1 MRAVSASGEP
11 VPIKIKVWRRIFR
24 AHPSEH
30 PSFMTGNPN
39 PYAPPQSDVSATE
52 TRQAIVP
59 AGKGRRFGTLV
70 VDYMMF
76 MLLSFCIG
84 AIVALLFGNRGLKA
98 IQSIPDFA
106 LGLLILS
113 AYYVFFEGIWA
124 RTPGKLVF
132 GTVVV
137 TETGTKPSIKQVVG
151 RTLCRF
157 IPFEALTFFGE
168 RGLHDRIPKTRVV
181 LVRAS

>member
-1 MRAVSASGEP
+1 
-11 VPIKIKVWRRIFR
+11 
-24 AHPSEH
+24 
-30 PSFMTGNPN
+30 MTENPN
-39 PYAPPQSDVSATE
+39 PYAPPLSDVSASE
-52 TRQAIVP
+52 TSRIIIP
-59 AGKGRRFGTLV
+59 AGKGRRFGTLL
-70 VDYMMF
+70 VDYVMF

-84 AIVALLFGNRGLKA
+84 VVIALLFGDRGVKA
-98 IQSIPDFA
+98 MQLIPDFI

-137 TETGTKPSIKQVVG
+137 TETGTKPSIKQVLG

-157 IPFEALTFFGE
+157 IPFEALSFFGE
-168 RGLHDRIPKTRVV
+168 RGWHDSIPKTRVV
-181 LVRAS
+181 LARAP

>member
-1 MRAVSASGEP
+1 MRAVSACGEP
-11 VPIKIKVWRRIFR
+11 VPIEVWRRIFW
-24 AHPSEH
+24 APTSQHS
-30 PSFMTGNPN
+30 SFMTENSN
-39 PYAPPQSDVSATE
+39 PYAPPQSDVSVTDA
-52 TRQAIVP
+52 RHAIVP

-70 VDYMMF
+70 VDYIMF
-76 MLLSFCIG
+76 TLLSLCIG
-84 AIVALLFGNRGLKA
+84 ASVALLFGNRGVKA
-98 IQSIPDFA
+98 IQSIPEFA

-157 IPFEALTFFGE
+157 IPFEALSFFGE
-168 RGLHDRIPKTRVV
+168 RGLHDSIPKTRVV

>member
-1 MRAVSASGEP
+1 
-11 VPIKIKVWRRIFR
+11 
-24 AHPSEH
+24 
-30 PSFMTGNPN
+30 MTENPN
-39 PYAPPQSDVSATE
+39 PYAPPKSDVSASE
-52 TRQAIVP
+52 TSRAIVP
-59 AGKGRRFGTLV
+59 ASKGRRFGTLL
-70 VDYMMF
+70 VDYVMF
-76 MLLSFCIG
+76 MLLSFGIG
-84 AIVALLFGNRGLKA
+84 VVVAILFGDRGVKA
-98 IQSIPDFA
+98 LQSIPDFA

-157 IPFEALTFFGE
+157 IPFEALSFLSE
-168 RGLHDRIPKTRVV
+168 RGWHDSIPKTRVV
-181 LVRAS
+181 LARAP